1 MQKVIENDGAADLHG
16 HSHCSDGLHSP
27 AEVAEMAFEAG
38 LKVYALT
45 DHDTIKGHIEMA
57 DACQKHGIVFVPGV
71 EMTLHIEEPIYTG
84 ALHYLVYIPL
94 DLQNN
99 SVFLQEFNDLL
110 ILSNLNINKHIV
122 DEINRLFGVDGC
134 LEKLLPK
141 NMTIEDISRHSVG
154 SISYMHYILWLK
166 EQNASDGTYLK
177 IAYQVGPHKVPA
189 GIPIKQFA
197 SFLKKWP
204 TLLRSLAHPGAGS
217 STNAGYAIS
226 APKYDIL
233 MELFPF
239 IMQIVGLDAIEV
251 YHPINTQLQRNQLLD
266 LAKSN
271 NLLVTAGSDFHTT
284 KTGSVGQVRLDHD
297 NTNAFLK
304 RLGYT
309 EIQ

>member
-1 MQKVIENDGAADLHG
+1 MQNTDIADLHG
-16 HSHCSDGLHSP
+16 HSYYSDGLHSP
-27 AEVAEMAFEAG
+27 EDIAKMAFEAG

-45 DHDTIKGHIEMA
+45 DHDTIKGHTRMA
-57 DACQKHGIVFVPGV
+57 DACKKHGIIFIPGV
-71 EMTLHIEEPIYTG
+71 EMTLHIEEPTYTG

-99 SVFLQEFNDLL
+99 TVFIQEFNDLL
-110 ILSNLNINKHIV
+110 TLSNFNINKLIV
-122 DEINRLFGVDGC
+122 NKINQLFGIEGS

-141 NMTIEDISRHSVG
+141 NMTIEDICRHSVG

-166 EQNASDGTYLK
+166 EQNAPDGTYLK
-177 IAYQVGPHKVPA
+177 IAQQVGPHKMPA
-189 GIPIKQFA
+189 GIPIKQFGL
-197 SFLKKWP
+197 FLKKWP

-217 STNAGYAIS
+217 STDVGYAIS

-233 MELFPF
+233 LGLFPF
-239 IMQIVGLDAIEV
+239 IMQTVGLDAIEV

-271 NLLVTAGSDFHTT
+271 NLLITAGSDFHTT
-284 KTGSVGQVRLDHD
+284 KKSSVGQVRLDQN

-304 RLGYT
+304 RLGYPK
-309 EIQ
+309 IQ